1 MPLCLR
7 SPRLAHRSALKDH
20 NWCIDHDVRRPDA
33 HDRIKSPS
41 EVPVDAEHAI
51 EEDQEG
57 QFHEI
62 QPNNVDE
69 SLCVG
74 ILIVGR
80 ISLLTSLRPMAGLTF
95 RNGTNHVCGTSH
107 T

>member
-1 MPLCLR
+1 MPLHLR
-7 SPRLAHRSALKDH
+7 IPRLAHRGALKDH

-33 HDRIKSPS
+33 HDRIKGPS

-57 QFHEI
+57 QFHEV
-62 QPNNVDE
+62 QPNDIDE

-74 ILIVGR
+74 ILIGGR
-80 ISLLTSLRPMAGLTF
+80 ISLLTTLRPVAGLTF